1 MPFSKTTSPELLL
14 ARYRS
19 LMADVPVVIFAGLSA
34 TAIQVVAL
42 QDGIDWRVSVAMPLV
57 RMTLAAMLFIYW
69 FWHREDNPG
78 IEKVRWRLRAAS
90 IVLVF
95 SGVVTFFRSLYLFN
109 HTDSFGH
116 YFLIIYITLFGLCFA
131 FILSKIGVA
140 AFIYNFLLISAA
152 LVCIF
157 MGDFEQPYVLA
168 GLVLVFEAGMLFAMR
183 ASSNVFDRLVNAT
196 HETHSL
202 LEENQRLANLDALTQ
217 LPNRRQFFVH
227 VEQQLA
233 RAKKTADRF
242 AVGIVDLDNFK
253 PVNDVYGHHI
263 GDLVLTEMGARL
275 ARIKIAGVQF
285 YRLGGDE
292 FAFQMVT
299 DPQHMILRQIG
310 KEVNRVI
317 SQPIIADGIL
327 ISIKASIGACVYAN
341 SKDTAQELYEHAD
354 FALYH
359 VKRTGRGNME
369 IYSQTLEEE
378 RQHLHKVDQAL
389 RAADLEAELFPVF
402 QPIINVNTGTISSFE
417 SLARWNSPSIGIVP
431 PAVFIGVAE
440 SLGIISDLT
449 RLMFQ
454 KSIIVMGS
462 WPAHIRLSFNLS
474 AYDVTNKAVIEEL
487 IYMVAQ
493 SRIHPSRFVFEVTE
507 TALLQDF
514 TTAKDN
520 IELLRQS
527 GARIALD
534 DFGTG
539 YSSLSHVQN
548 LPLDKLKI
556 DRSFIKDIET
566 NPTSQTIVRSI
577 LALCQGMQVECV
589 AEGAETASQVQFLQ
603 QMGCQ
608 LIQGY
613 FYSKPMAEEHI
624 QNYLDQ
630 PGVTANMVTAGLAAA
645 EIRLP
650 GKVA

>member
-34 TAIQVVAL
+34 TAIQIIAL
-42 QDGIDWRVSVAMPLV
+42 REGIDWRVAVAMPLV
-57 RMTLAAMLFIYW
+57 RITLASMLFYYW

-90 IVLVF
+90 ILLVI

-109 HTDSFGH
+109 HTDIFGH
-116 YFLIIYITLFGLCFA
+116 YFLVIYMTLFGLCFA
-131 FILSKIGVA
+131 FILSKIGIA

-157 MGDFEQPYVLA
+157 MGNFEQPYLLA
-168 GLVLVFEAGMLFAMR
+168 ALVLVFEIGMLFAMR
-183 ASSNVFDRLVNAT
+183 ASTNVFDRLVNAT
-196 HETHSL
+196 YETHTL
-202 LEENQRLANLDALTQ
+202 LEENQRLANQDALTR
-217 LPNRRQFFVH
+217 LPNRRQFFMH

-233 RAKKTADRF
+233 RAKKTAERF

-263 GDLVLTEMGARL
+263 GDLVLTEMGERL
-275 ARIKIAGVQF
+275 ARIKIAAVQF

-292 FAFQMVT
+292 FAFQVIT
-299 DPQHMILRQIG
+299 DPQHMTLKQIG

-317 SQPIIADGIL
+317 SQPMIMDGIL
-327 ISIKASIGACVYAN
+327 INIKASIGACVFSN
-341 SKDTAQELYEHAD
+341 TKDTAQELYEHAD

-359 VKRTGRGNME
+359 VKRTGRGSME

-389 RAADLEAELFPVF
+389 RAADMEAELFPVF
-402 QPIINVNTGTISSFE
+402 QPIINVNTGEISSFE

-449 RLMFQ
+449 RLMFE
-454 KSIIVMGS
+454 KSIIVMGT

-514 TTAKDN
+514 ATAKDN

-589 AEGAETASQVQFLQ
+589 AEGAETSSQVQFLQ

-624 QNYLDQ
+624 QNYL
-630 PGVTANMVTAGLAAA
+630 AEHSRAAD
-645 EIRLP
+645 IVVPDMILP
-650 GKVA
+650 GLVA

>member
-1 MPFSKTTSPELLL
+1 MPFSKTTSAELLL

-19 LMADVPVVIFAGLSA
+19 LMADVPVVIFAALSA
-34 TAIQVVAL
+34 TAIQIIAFH
-42 QDGIDWRVSVAMPLV
+42 DGIDWRVSVGLPLL
-57 RMTLAAMLFIYW
+57 RITLAAMLFMYW
-69 FWHREDNPG
+69 YRHREDSPD
-78 IEKVRWRLRAAS
+78 IDKVRWRLQAAS
-90 IVLVF
+90 VVLVI
-95 SGVVTFFRSLYLFN
+95 SGVVTFFRSLYLFS

-116 YFLIIYITLFGLCFA
+116 YFLISYITLFGLCFA
-131 FILSKIGVA
+131 FILSKIGIA

-157 MGDFEQPYVLA
+157 MGDFEQPYLLA
-168 GLVLVFEAGMLFAMR
+168 ALVLVFEVGMLFAMR

-196 HETHSL
+196 YETHSL
-202 LEENQRLANLDALTQ
+202 LEENQRLANLDALTH
-217 LPNRRQFFVH
+217 LPNRRQFFMH

-233 RAKKTADRF
+233 RAKKTAERF

-263 GDLVLTEMGARL
+263 GDLVLTQVGERL
-275 ARIKIAGVQF
+275 ALIKIAGVQF

-292 FAFQMVT
+292 FAFQVVS
-299 DPQHMILRQIG
+299 DAQHTILRQIG
-310 KEVNRVI
+310 KEINRVI
-317 SQPIIADGIL
+317 SQPMNMDGIP
-327 ISIKASIGACVYAN
+327 ISIKASIGTCVFCD
-341 SKDTAQELYEHAD
+341 SEDTAQELYEHAD

-369 IYSQTLEEE
+369 IYSQALEDE
-378 RQHLHKVDQAL
+378 RREMNRVDQAL
-389 RAADLEAELFPVF
+389 RAADLDAELFPVF
-402 QPIINVNTGTISSFE
+402 QPIINVHNGMISSFE

-431 PAVFIGVAE
+431 PAVFINVAE
-440 SLGIISDLT
+440 SLGMISELT
-449 RLMFQ
+449 RLMFK
-454 KSIIVMGS
+454 KSIIAMAA
-462 WPAHIRLSFNLS
+462 WPGHIRLSFNLS

-493 SRIHPSRFVFEVTE
+493 SRLQPSRFIFEVTE

-514 TTAKDN
+514 TTARDN
-520 IELLRQS
+520 IELLRQA

-566 NPTSQTIVRSI
+566 STTSQTIVRSI

-589 AEGAETASQVQFLQ
+589 AEGAETVSQVQFLQ

-608 LIQGY
+608 LVQGY
-613 FYSKPMAEEHI
+613 VYSKPMAQEHV
-624 QNYLDQ
+624 QPYL
-630 PGVTANMVTAGLAAA
+630 A
-645 EIRLP
+645 EFSQAQ
-650 GKVA
+650 GQVA

>member
-1 MPFSKTTSPELLL
+1 MPFFKTTSPELLL

-19 LMADVPVVIFAGLSA
+19 LVADVPVVIFAGLSA
-34 TAIQVVAL
+34 TAIQMIAL
-42 QDGIDWRVSVAMPLV
+42 HDGIDWRVSVALPLV
-57 RMTLAAMLFIYW
+57 RITLASMLFFYW
-69 FWHREDNPG
+69 FWHREDNPN
-78 IEKVRWRLRAAS
+78 IDKVRWRLRAAS
-90 IVLVF
+90 ILLVI

-116 YFLIIYITLFGLCFA
+116 YFLIIYMTLFGLCFA
-131 FILSKIGVA
+131 FILSKIGIA

-152 LVCIF
+152 MVCIF

-168 GLVLVFEAGMLFAMR
+168 ALILMFEIGMLFAMR
-183 ASSNVFDRLVNAT
+183 ASSQVFDRLVNVT
-196 HETHSL
+196 YETHTL
-202 LEENQRLANLDALTQ
+202 LEENQRLANQDALTH
-217 LPNRRQFFVH
+217 LPNRRQFFMH

-233 RAKKTADRF
+233 RAKKTAERF

-263 GDLVLTEMGARL
+263 GDLVLTEMGERL

-292 FAFQMVT
+292 FAFQVIT
-299 DPQHMILRQIG
+299 DPQHMILKQIG
-310 KEVNRVI
+310 KELNRVI
-317 SQPIIADGIL
+317 SQPMIVDGIL
-327 ISIKASIGACVYAN
+327 ISIKASIGACVFSN
-341 SKDTAQELYEHAD
+341 TKDTAQDLYEHAD

-359 VKRTGRGNME
+359 VKRTGRGSME
-369 IYSQTLEEE
+369 IYSQTLEDE
-378 RQHLHKVDQAL
+378 RLHLNKVDQAL
-389 RAADLEAELFPVF
+389 RAADMEAELFPVF
-402 QPIINVNTGTISSFE
+402 QPIVNVNTGAISAFE

-449 RLMFQ
+449 RLMFK
-454 KSIIVMGS
+454 KSIIAMAT
-462 WPAHIRLSFNLS
+462 WPGHIRLSFNLS
-474 AYDVTNKAVIEEL
+474 AYDVTNKSVIEEL

-507 TALLQDF
+507 TALVQDF
-514 TTAKDN
+514 ATAKDN

-566 NPTSQTIVRSI
+566 NLTSQTIVRSI

-589 AEGAETASQVQFLQ
+589 AEGAETGSQVQFLQ

-613 FYSKPMAEEHI
+613 FYSKPMAQEHI
-624 QNYLDQ
+624 QNFLAERSLIADLVEPEVIW
-630 PGVTANMVTAGLAAA
+630 PGLLA
-645 EIRLP
+645 
-650 GKVA
+650 

>member
-1 MPFSKTTSPELLL
+1 MPFSKTTSSELLL
-14 ARYRS
+14 ARYHS
-19 LMADVPVVIFAGLSA
+19 LIADVPVVIFAGLSA
-34 TAIQVVAL
+34 TAIQIIAL
-42 QDGIDWRVSVAMPLV
+42 RDGVDWRVSIALPLI
-57 RMTLAAMLFIYW
+57 RMTFAAMLFMYW

-90 IVLVF
+90 VVLII
-95 SGVVTFFRSLYLFN
+95 SGTITFFRSLYLFN

-116 YFLIIYITLFGLCFA
+116 YFLVIYITLFGLCFA
-131 FILSKIGVA
+131 FILSKIGIA

-157 MGDFEQPYVLA
+157 MGNFQQPYVLA
-168 GLVLVFEAGMLFAMR
+168 GLVLVFEIGMLFAMR
-183 ASSNVFDRLVNAT
+183 ASNNVFDRLINAT
-196 HETHSL
+196 YETHTL
-202 LEENQRLANLDALTQ
+202 LEENQRLANLDALTH
-217 LPNRRQFFVH
+217 LPNRRQFFLH

-233 RAKKTADRF
+233 RAKKTAEPF
-242 AVGIVDLDNFK
+242 AVGIIDLDNFK
-253 PVNDVYGHHI
+253 PVNDVYGHHT
-263 GDLVLTEMGARL
+263 GDLVLREVGERL
-275 ARIKIAGVQF
+275 ARVKIAGVQF

-292 FAFQMVT
+292 FAFEIVT
-299 DPQHMILRQIG
+299 DAQNAILKQVG
-310 KEVNRVI
+310 KEINRII
-317 SQPIIADGIL
+317 SQPMNVDGIL
-327 ISIKASIGACVYAN
+327 INIKASIGACVFSN
-341 SKDTAQELYEHAD
+341 TKDTAQELYEHAD

-359 VKRTGRGNME
+359 MKRTGRGNME
-369 IYSQTLEEE
+369 IYSKTLEEE

-389 RAADLEAELFPVF
+389 RVADMEAELFPVF
-402 QPIINVNTGTISSFE
+402 QPIINVGTGEISSFE
-417 SLARWNSPSIGIVP
+417 SLARWNSPTLGIVP

-440 SLGIISDLT
+440 SLGVISDLT
-449 RLMFQ
+449 RLMFH
-454 KSIIVMGS
+454 KSIIVMAE

-493 SRIHPSRFVFEVTE
+493 SRLHPSRFVFEVTE

-514 TTAKDN
+514 ATAKDN
-520 IELLRQS
+520 IELLRQA

-566 NPTSQTIVRSI
+566 NTTSQTIVRSI

-589 AEGAETASQVQFLQ
+589 AEGAETVSQVQFLQ

-608 LIQGY
+608 LVQGY
-613 FYSKPMAEEHI
+613 FYSKPMAAEHI
-624 QNYLDQ
+624 PAYL
-630 PGVTANMVTAGLAAA
+630 A
-645 EIRLP
+645 EHEL
-650 GKVA
+650 KQDLVA

>member
-34 TAIQVVAL
+34 TAIQVIAL
-42 QDGIDWRVSVAMPLV
+42 RDGIDWRVSVAMPLV
-57 RMTLAAMLFIYW
+57 RMTLAAMLFLYW

-90 IVLVF
+90 IVLVI
-95 SGVVTFFRSLYLFN
+95 SGVVTFFRSLYLFQ
-109 HTDSFGH
+109 HTDNFGH
-116 YFLIIYITLFGLCFA
+116 YFLVIYITLFALCFA
-131 FILSKIGVA
+131 FILSKIGIA

-157 MGDFEQPYVLA
+157 MGNFEQPYVLA
-168 GLVLVFEAGMLFAMR
+168 GLVLVFEIGMLFAMR
-183 ASSNVFDRLVNAT
+183 ASANMFDRLVNAT
-196 HETHSL
+196 YETHSL
-202 LEENQRLANLDALTQ
+202 MEENQRLANLDALTH
-217 LPNRRQFFVH
+217 LPNRRQFFMH

-233 RAKKTADRF
+233 RAKRTADRF

-292 FAFQMVT
+292 FAFEVVT
-299 DPQHMILRQIG
+299 DPQHTILRQIG

-317 SQPIIADGIL
+317 AQPIIADGIV
-327 ISIKASIGACVYAN
+327 ISIKASIGACVFSN
-341 SKDTAQELYEHAD
+341 TKDTAQELYEHAD

-359 VKRTGRGNME
+359 VKRTGRGSME

-378 RQHLHKVDQAL
+378 RQHLNKVDQAL

-402 QPIINVNTGTISSFE
+402 QPIVNVDSGAISSFE

-431 PAVFIGVAE
+431 PGVFIGVAE

-454 KSIIVMGS
+454 KSIIAMGT

-566 NPTSQTIVRSI
+566 NSTSQTIVRSI

-589 AEGAETASQVQFLQ
+589 AEGAETESQVQFLQ

-624 QNYLDQ
+624 QNYLAERSL
-630 PGVTANMVTAGLAAA
+630 TADLVVP
-645 EIRLP
+645 EILKP